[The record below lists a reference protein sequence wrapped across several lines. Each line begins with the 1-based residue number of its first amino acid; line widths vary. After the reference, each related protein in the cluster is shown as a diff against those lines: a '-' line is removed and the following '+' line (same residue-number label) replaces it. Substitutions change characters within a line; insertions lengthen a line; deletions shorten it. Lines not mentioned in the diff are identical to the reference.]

1 MKIRLKRG
9 LSSNITAVNLDAGEP
24 AFCTDTG
31 KLYIGDGTSNILVN
45 PDGGTAE
52 VANKLAIARSISLTG
67 DATGST
73 NFDGS
78 ANVSIDVTVA
88 DDSHNHIISNID
100 GLQSAL
106 DSKQASL
113 GFTPLNANLKGAV
126 NGVAELDE
134 TGKVPASQ
142 LPSYVD
148 DVLEY
153 DNQAEFPTT
162 GETGKIYVTKD
173 TNKTY
178 RWSGSGYV
186 EISASLAL
194 GTTSSTAFRGDYGQI
209 AYTHSQ
215 SAHAPS
221 DAQKNSDITKA
232 EIEAKLTG
240 TITTHSHIVTKEDVG
255 LGNVT
260 NESKA
265 TMFTSPTFTG
275 TPKTPTP
282 AKGTNT
288 TQIASTA
295 YVMTAL
301 EDYVKTTDTID
312 GGTF

>member
-52 VANKLAIARSISLTG
+52 TANKLAIARSISLTG

-113 GFTPLNANLKGAV
+113 GFTPLNANLKGAA

-134 TGKVPASQ
+134 AGKVPASQ

-153 DNQAEFPTT
+153 DNQAGFPTT

-209 AYTHSQ
+209 AYAHSQ
-215 SAHAPS
+215 SAHAPAN
-221 DAQKNSDITKA
+221 AQKNSDITKA

-275 TPKTPTP
+275 TPTAPT
-282 AKGTNT
+282 ASKGNNT
-288 TQIASTA
+288 TQVATTA

-301 EDYVKTTDTID
+301 GDYVKTTDTID